1 VSALSAN
8 AAALYGKIN
17 AATSPAELGELLSVV
32 WRVYWPDGALS
43 DADAQFLTEA
53 IEKRKPSR
61 GFGTA
66 RSIGALRGSVSSRFA
81 PRPCRRRLTEQQ
93 RLERRLRKRT
103 LGGSSA
109 MPDTMRCCYTEGER
123 AVGCIIAGEIKRT
136 GECKLSIDEIAD
148 RAGVGRTTVQNF
160 QHEARRLGHINIKH
174 RPQRGAKNLTNV
186 ITIVSA
192 EWLTWIKRAPSAARA
207 LHRVQ
212 ILKNV
217 STAKSIELREEVQQE
232 TRGKQQLPLRLT
244 RMALKLSDEQM
255 APDTSTIRY
264 TDKS

>member
-1 VSALSAN
+1 MSALSAN
-8 AAALYGKIN
+8 AAALYDKIN
-17 AATSPAELGELLSVV
+17 GATSPAELGELLTVI

-61 GFGTA
+61 KSVTT
-66 RSIGALRGSVSSRFA
+66 RPVSALHSRVSSRFA
-81 PRPCRRRLTEQQ
+81 PRPCRQRLTEQQ
-93 RLERRLRKRT
+93 RTERRLRKRT

-109 MPDTMRCCYTEGER
+109 MPDTMRCHYTEGER
-123 AVGCIIAGEIKRT
+123 AVGCVVAGEIKRT

-174 RPQRGAKNLTNV
+174 RPQRGAKSLTNV

-217 STAKSIELREEVQQE
+217 STTKSIDLRKKE
-232 TRGKQQLPLRLT
+232 
-244 RMALKLSDEQM
+244 ALQGNARQT
-255 APDTSTIRY
+255 APPPY
-264 TDKS
+264 G